1 MEGGEG
7 AEMGVCEGLEGYGG
21 LGGGVWGQWGVSKPH
36 SSPPTLQRPRTLSE
50 KVSQLEVMLKQL
62 RGELQEVRPGGALWG
77 SMGCCGALW
86 GAMGHYEVLWRETVG
101 CYGVLWGNV
110 GCYGA
115 L

>member
-1 MEGGEG
+1 M
-7 AEMGVCEGLEGYGG
+7 GG
-21 LGGGVWGQWGVSKPH
+21 LKAPLF
-36 SSPPTLQRPRTLSE
+36 PPPLLQRPRTLSE